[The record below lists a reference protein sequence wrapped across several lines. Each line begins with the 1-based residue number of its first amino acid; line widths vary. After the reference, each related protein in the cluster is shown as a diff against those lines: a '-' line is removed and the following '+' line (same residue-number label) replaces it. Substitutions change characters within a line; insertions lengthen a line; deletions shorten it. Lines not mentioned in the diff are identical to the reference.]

1 MLAIFAAEPIVHWNW
16 NWHWLVWPAYAGNYA
31 RFIRP
36 YSPGDALQRLAD
48 FQVIGHLAQQKII
61 LFLGHFWSLCVE
73 EQFYL
78 VWPWIVFWIR
88 DRRKLLWICAA
99 TVPVCLAMRLA
110 GQHLLPTWMLDNE
123 ILYRATPFRLDA
135 LFMGGL
141 IALILRG
148 AARESLLRIARITFP
163 IAVVFGLAWIVLL
176 PSEHIWTRSYV
187 DPTWKFTWGLLA
199 VDILS
204 GLLILEALESRTLVH
219 KILKIRSLRWLGR
232 ISYGAYVWHDI
243 FHPEFFWVGKRLVL
257 LFGPVN
263 QNTAT
268 AVSAQTT
275 VVTACI
281 ALLFTVSIA
290 WLSFRF
296 FESPFL
302 DLKERWTKRS
312 APIPTD
318 EPETYCPVR

>member
-110 GQHLLPTWMLDNE
+110 GQH
-123 ILYRATPFRLDA
+123 
-135 LFMGGL
+135 
-141 IALILRG
+141 
-148 AARESLLRIARITFP
+148 
-163 IAVVFGLAWIVLL
+163 
-176 PSEHIWTRSYV
+176 
-187 DPTWKFTWGLLA
+187 
-199 VDILS
+199 
-204 GLLILEALESRTLVH
+204 
-219 KILKIRSLRWLGR
+219 
-232 ISYGAYVWHDI
+232 
-243 FHPEFFWVGKRLVL
+243 
-257 LFGPVN
+257 
-263 QNTAT
+263 
-268 AVSAQTT
+268 
-275 VVTACI
+275 
-281 ALLFTVSIA
+281 
-290 WLSFRF
+290 
-296 FESPFL
+296 
-302 DLKERWTKRS
+302 
-312 APIPTD
+312 
-318 EPETYCPVR
+318 